1 MGYCGDLTR
10 VRESVPGAEKAEVRQ
25 DGNFRKFITLLIAM
39 ITSLPSQYPIFSTRD
54 TLSHPGKQ

>member
-25 DGNFRKFITLLIAM
+25 DGNFRKFITLLIWNKFNDGFDVKVVQNLYKAA
-39 ITSLPSQYPIFSTRD
+39 
-54 TLSHPGKQ
+54 